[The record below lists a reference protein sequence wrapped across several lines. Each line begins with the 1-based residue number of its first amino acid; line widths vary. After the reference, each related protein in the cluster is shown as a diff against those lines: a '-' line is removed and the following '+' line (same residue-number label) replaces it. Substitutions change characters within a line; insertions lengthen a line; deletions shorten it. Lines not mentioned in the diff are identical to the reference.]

1 MSNPSLIARRKA
13 AAAMNALVVE
23 LQLGS
28 LAVRFDGDQD
38 SEWSVHNS
46 EHLIAIKDGQRVA
59 DIQLHDNEVTIEI
72 EDAYLLIR
80 HNHLKEF
87 NPYEFGINICRE
99 LDFKGDKVRPDLCA
113 NFDQPPV
120 LGLNLPKQPMERTI
134 MSRNAKVI
142 RALS

>member
-1 MSNPSLIARRKA
+1 MNPALITRRKA
-13 AAAMNALVVE
+13 AAAMNALTTE

-28 LAVRFDGDQD
+28 LAVRFDGDADQD
-38 SEWSVHNS
+38 WAVHDDTFVV
-46 EHLIAIKDGQRVA
+46 AMKDGERVA
-59 DIQLHDNEVTIEI
+59 TVSLSAGMVNIEV
-72 EDAYLLIR
+72 EDAYLLVR

-87 NPYEFGINICRE
+87 DPYTYGIDICKAR
-99 LDFKGDKVRPDLCA
+99 DFKGDKVRPDLCA

-120 LGLNLPKQPMERTI
+120 LGLNLPKQPMERVI